1 MRTSTIKRNT
11 EETKIELSLN
21 LDGKGESKIDT
32 GCGFF
37 DHMLTLFSKHS
48 KIDLDVTCKG
58 DINVDYHHTVEDIG
72 IVLGKALLE
81 ALGDKK
87 GINRYADTIL
97 PMDESLI
104 LTAIDISGR
113 SYLGFDVTFPNEKIG
128 DFDTELVEEFFMAL
142 TRCAEITL
150 HIKKMAGENSHHIAE
165 GIFKSF
171 ARSFNPRVISDTS
184 LTLLSV
190 CLSACINCR

>member
-11 EETKIELSLN
+11 EETKIELTLY
-21 LDGKGESKIDT
+21 LDGKGENKIDT

-58 DINVDYHHTVEDIG
+58 DVNVDYHHTVEDIG

-113 SYLGFDVTFPNEKIG
+113 SYLGFDVTFPSEKIG

-171 ARSFNPRVISDTS
+171 ARSLREAVALDENFKDQLPSTKGV
-184 LTLLSV
+184 L
-190 CLSACINCR
+190 

>member
-1 MRTSTIKRNT
+1 MRTSTITRNT
-11 EETKIELSLN
+11 EETKITLSLN
-21 LDGKGESKIDT
+21 LDGKGDSKIDT

-37 DHMLTLFSKHS
+37 DHMLTLFIKHS

-58 DINVDYHHTVEDIG
+58 DVNVDYHHTVEDIG

-113 SYLGFDVTFPNEKIG
+113 SYLGFDVTFPSEKIG

-171 ARSFNPRVISDTS
+171 ARSLREAVALDENFKDQLPSTKGV
-184 LTLLSV
+184 L
-190 CLSACINCR
+190 

>member
-11 EETKIELSLN
+11 EETKIELTLN

-58 DINVDYHHTVEDIG
+58 DVNVDYHHTVEDIG

-113 SYLGFDVTFPNEKIG
+113 SYLGFDVTFPSEKIG

-150 HIKKMAGENSHHIAE
+150 HIKKMVGENSHHIAE

-171 ARSFNPRVISDTS
+171 ARSLREAVALDENFKDQLPSTKGV
-184 LTLLSV
+184 L
-190 CLSACINCR
+190 

>member
-87 GINRYADTIL
+87 GINRYADSIL

-113 SYLGFDVTFPNEKIG
+113 SYLGFDVTFPTEKIG

-171 ARSFNPRVISDTS
+171 AR
-184 LTLLSV
+184 TLRNAVALDENFKDQLPSTKGV
-190 CLSACINCR
+190 L

>member
-1 MRTSTIKRNT
+1 MRTSSIERNT
-11 EETKIELSLN
+11 NETKIKLTLN
-21 LDGKGESKIDT
+21 LDGKGEGKIET

-37 DHMLTLFSKHS
+37 DHMLTLFSKHA
-48 KIDLDVTCKG
+48 KIDLDVACKG
-58 DINVDYHHTVEDIG
+58 DTNVDFHHTVEDVG
-72 IVLGKALLE
+72 IVLGKAILE

-113 SYLGFDVTFPNEKIG
+113 SYLGFDVTFPSEKIG
-128 DFDTELVEEFFMAL
+128 DFDSELVEEFFMAL
-142 TRCAEITL
+142 VRSAEITL
-150 HIKKMAGENSHHIAE
+150 HIKKLAGENSHHIAE

-171 ARSFNPRVISDTS
+171 ARTLRVAVALDENFKDQLPSTKGV
-184 LTLLSV
+184 L
-190 CLSACINCR
+190 

>member
-1 MRTSTIKRNT
+1 MRTSTITRNT
-11 EETKIELSLN
+11 EETKITLSLN
-21 LDGKGESKIDT
+21 LDGKGDSKIDT

-48 KIDLDVTCKG
+48 KIDLDVACDG
-58 DINVDYHHTVEDIG
+58 DTNVDYHHTVEDIG
-72 IVLGKALLE
+72 IVLGNAISE

-113 SYLGFDVTFPNEKIG
+113 SYLGFDVLFKSEKIG

-142 TRCAEITL
+142 TRTAGITL
-150 HIKKMAGENSHHIAE
+150 HIKKIAGENSHHIAE
-165 GIFKSF
+165 CIFKSF
-171 ARSFNPRVISDTS
+171 ARSLRTAVAIDEAFKDELPSTKGV
-184 LTLLSV
+184 L
-190 CLSACINCR
+190 

>member
-1 MRTSTIKRNT
+1 MRTSTITRNT
-11 EETKIELSLN
+11 QETKINLTLN

-48 KIDLDVTCKG
+48 KIDLDVTCNG
-58 DINVDYHHTVEDIG
+58 DTNVDYHHTVEDIG
-72 IVLGKALLE
+72 IVLGKAILE

-113 SYLGFDVTFPNEKIG
+113 SYLGFDALFPSQKIG

-142 TRCAEITL
+142 TRSAEITL

-171 ARSFNPRVISDTS
+171 ARSLRVAVALDENFKDQLPSTKGV
-184 LTLLSV
+184 L
-190 CLSACINCR
+190 

>member
-11 EETKIELSLN
+11 EETKIELTLN
-21 LDGKGESKIDT
+21 LDGKGESKINT

-48 KIDLDVTCKG
+48 KIDLDVTCNG
-58 DINVDYHHTVEDIG
+58 DVNVDYHHTVEDIG
-72 IVLGKALLE
+72 IVLGKAILE

-104 LTAIDISGR
+104 LSAIDISGR
-113 SYLGFDVTFPNEKIG
+113 SYLGFDVVFPTQKIG

-171 ARSFNPRVISDTS
+171 ARSLRTAVALDENFKDQLPSTKGV
-184 LTLLSV
+184 L
-190 CLSACINCR
+190 

>member
-81 ALGDKK
+81 ALSDKK

-104 LTAIDISGR
+104 LTALDVSGR
-113 SYLGFDVTFPNEKIG
+113 SYLGFDVVFPTEKIS

-171 ARSFNPRVISDTS
+171 ARSLRTAVALDENFKDQLPSTKGV
-184 LTLLSV
+184 L
-190 CLSACINCR
+190 

>member
-1 MRTSTIKRNT
+1 MRTSTINRNT
-11 EETKIELSLN
+11 EETKIELLLN

-48 KIDLDVTCKG
+48 KIDLEVKCKG
-58 DINVDYHHTVEDIG
+58 DVNVDYHHTVEDIG
-72 IVLGKALLE
+72 IVLGKAILE

-104 LTAIDISGR
+104 LTAIDVSGR
-113 SYLGFDVTFPNEKIG
+113 SYLGFDVVFPTEKIG
-128 DFDTELVEEFFMAL
+128 GFDTELVEEFFMAL

-171 ARSFNPRVISDTS
+171 ARSLRVAVALDENFKDQLPSTKGV
-184 LTLLSV
+184 L
-190 CLSACINCR
+190 

>member
-104 LTAIDISGR
+104 LTALDVSGR
-113 SYLGFDVTFPNEKIG
+113 SYLGFDVVFPTEKIG

-150 HIKKMAGENSHHIAE
+150 HIKKMAGANSHHIAE

-171 ARSFNPRVISDTS
+171 AR
-184 LTLLSV
+184 TLRNAVALDENFKDQLPSTKGV
-190 CLSACINCR
+190 L

>member
-11 EETKIELSLN
+11 QETKINLTLN

-48 KIDLDVTCKG
+48 KIDLDVTCNG
-58 DINVDYHHTVEDIG
+58 DTNVDYHHTVEDIG
-72 IVLGKALLE
+72 IVLGKAILE

-113 SYLGFDVTFPNEKIG
+113 SYLGFDVLFPSQKIG

-142 TRCAEITL
+142 VRIAEITL

-171 ARSFNPRVISDTS
+171 ARSLRVAVALDENFKDQLPSTKGV
-184 LTLLSV
+184 L
-190 CLSACINCR
+190 

>member
-87 GINRYADTIL
+87 GINRYADSIL

-113 SYLGFDVTFPNEKIG
+113 SYLGFDVVFPTEKIG

-171 ARSFNPRVISDTS
+171 AR
-184 LTLLSV
+184 TLRNAVALDENFKDQLPSTKGV
-190 CLSACINCR
+190 L

>member
-21 LDGKGESKIDT
+21 LDGKGDSKIDT
-32 GCGFF
+32 GCGFL

-81 ALGDKK
+81 ALGNKK
-87 GINRYADTIL
+87 GINRYADIIL

-113 SYLGFDVTFPNEKIG
+113 SYLGFDVVFPTEKIG

-171 ARSFNPRVISDTS
+171 ARSLRTAIAIDENFKDQLPSTKGV
-184 LTLLSV
+184 L
-190 CLSACINCR
+190 

>member
-21 LDGKGESKIDT
+21 LDGKGKSKIDT

-48 KIDLDVTCKG
+48 KIDLDVTCNG
-58 DINVDYHHTVEDIG
+58 DTNVDYHHTVEDIG
-72 IVLGKALLE
+72 IVLGKAILE

-113 SYLGFDVTFPNEKIG
+113 SYLGFDALFTSQKIG
-128 DFDTELVEEFFMAL
+128 DFDSELVEEFFMAL
-142 TRCAEITL
+142 VRSAEITL

-171 ARSFNPRVISDTS
+171 ARSLRVAVALDENFKDQLPSTKGV
-184 LTLLSV
+184 L
-190 CLSACINCR
+190 